1 MMNVTETV
9 TEWSEQPMEQQE
21 RGRQERVINAA
32 WEIFAR
38 FGYRKAS
45 MQDIAQAAGVSK
57 SVLFKYHGTKEN
69 LYRAVF
75 RCATDEIAAA
85 DASAK
90 AGRIEGET
98 VFAAMRRT
106 VDARMRLF
114 ARAPFVFSFSY
125 AAVYDEDPLPKALV
139 AEAFARAGV
148 TGGTDVAYVGL
159 REDITTAQARQMIF
173 WISQGFL
180 EEKRRMGLEPEQL
193 RQEFS
198 EWISVMERLMTR
210 KEGKA

>member
-1 MMNVTETV
+1 
-9 TEWSEQPMEQQE
+9 MEQQE
-21 RGRQERVINAA
+21 IGRQERVVNAA

-38 FGYRKAS
+38 FGYRKSS
-45 MQDIAQAAGVSK
+45 MQDIAEVAGVSK

-75 RCATDEIAAA
+75 WRATDEIAAA

-90 AGRIEGET
+90 AGRVEGET
-98 VFAAMRRT
+98 VFSAMRRT

-139 AEAFARAGV
+139 AEAFARAGII
-148 TGGTDVAYVGL
+148 GGTDAAYAGL
-159 REDITTAQARQMIF
+159 REDITPAQAKQMIF

-198 EWISVMERLMTR
+198 EWIDVMERLMTR
-210 KEGKA
+210 KEGEA

>member
-1 MMNVTETV
+1 
-9 TEWSEQPMEQQE
+9 MEQQE
-21 RGRQERVINAA
+21 IGRQERVVNAA

-38 FGYRKAS
+38 FGYHKAS
-45 MQDIAQAAGVSK
+45 MQDIADAAGVSK

-75 RCATDEIAAA
+75 WRAMEEIAAA

-90 AGRIEGET
+90 GGRVEGET
-98 VFAAMRRT
+98 VFSAMRRT
-106 VDARMRLF
+106 VDARMKLF
-114 ARAPFVFSFSY
+114 ARAQFVFSFSY
-125 AAVYDEDPLPKALV
+125 AAVYDEDSLPKTLV

-148 TGGTDVAYVGL
+148 TGGTDAAYAGL
-159 REDITTAQARQMIF
+159 REDITPAQAKQMIF

-198 EWISVMERLMTR
+198 EWIDVMERLMTR
-210 KEGKA
+210 KEGEA